1 MNNMDRRNFLK
12 VTAAAGALV
21 ITAPS
26 SNFAQNSMSDRYRN
40 LYANLGFY
48 LKIDADNSITIGY
61 SVPDDG
67 TGVSTA
73 LPMLVAEELDVD
85 FDAVNVEKLPPL
97 YKENDGSNPRGGDAP
112 YINQTYNG
120 SPIHQ
125 STGGSQAIRRSY
137 EMLRFAGAEARDRL
151 KQAAAD
157 DLGFNVSDLKTENG
171 HVVNG
176 NQKISYGSLVEKAA
190 KVTLSAEPQL
200 KEPSKYK
207 VIGTDQPQ
215 KIAKDVAL
223 GEQKYAMDMELP
235 GMLNAVIARCPH
247 MDGIVKSYDD
257 TEALKVPGVRH
268 VVRVNRIPKD
278 LSEQKYIADGVAVIA
293 DSHWAALKGR
303 DALKIDWDK
312 GRWADV
318 DNAWIDR
325 NFDKIVAEG
334 NSNIRLE
341 HGDFDRAFADAD
353 KTLEVAYEQ
362 PYWAHATMETP
373 CGIVDVKSD
382 KVTVIAGNQTAVRV
396 MNDLMKVLPGYT
408 HDQFDV
414 TLMRLGSGFGRKFI
428 VDACTEAA
436 VLSKAVGKPI
446 KVIWTREDDLEQ
458 DFYNPKGRH
467 MFRGGLDKNGKLI
480 AANYLHC
487 STDNDFATHA
497 FPAHHVPNYRGEV
510 INSKVLPSGPWRG
523 PTENVA
529 GYAMQSFVDEMAH
542 LAGEDP
548 LAFRINIFREA
559 GDTPAPGFSSDIM
572 EAERFINVL
581 QMAAKNAGWGK
592 ELPKGHGMGVASF
605 MTFGGYAACVVEV
618 KVDSDGTL
626 SIINACGAADP
637 GIAINPQG
645 CRAQIESGTLDGF
658 SAALGQRIEI
668 EEGRVVNNNFD
679 SYEMARIGS
688 APNMFTAEVT
698 RNYIDPKGLGEMSLP
713 PAIPALTNAIYDACG
728 VRIRKL
734 PIADQLEKAMKA

>member
-1 MNNMDRRNFLK
+1 MQDLSRRRFLQ
-12 VTAAAGALV
+12 VSAATGALV
-21 ITAPS
+21 ISAPNLS
-26 SNFAQNSMSDRYRN
+26 FAQAQSEDRYRN
-40 LYANLGFY
+40 LDANLGFY
-48 LKIDADNSITIGY
+48 LKIDTDNTITIGY

-85 FDAVNVEKLPPL
+85 FDSVKVEKLPPL
-97 YKENDGSNPRGGDAP
+97 YKPVKGERGHEVEDYKG
-112 YINQTYNG
+112 Q
-120 SPIHQ
+120 PIHQ

-137 EMLRFAGAEARDRL
+137 IMLRQAGAEARDRL
-151 KQAAAD
+151 KMAAAD
-157 DLGFNVSDLKTENG
+157 ELNVSFDQLTTDNG

-176 NQKISYGSLVEKAA
+176 GNRIAYGALVQKAA
-190 KVTLSAEPQL
+190 AVMLTAEPKL
-200 KEPSKYK
+200 KNENDYK
-207 VIGTDQPQ
+207 IIGTRQPQ
-215 KIAKDVAL
+215 KIQKDVATGNQL
-223 GEQKYAMDMELP
+223 YCSDMELP
-235 GMLNAVIARCPH
+235 NMLNAVIARCPYI
-247 MDGIVKSYDD
+247 DGVVKSFDG

-268 VVRVNRIPKD
+268 VFHLKRIPED
-278 LSEQKYIADGVAVIA
+278 RSQQKYIADGIAVLA

-303 DALKIDWDK
+303 EALEIEWDDSM
-312 GRWADV
+312 WSHA
-318 DNAWIDR
+318 DNAWIDG
-325 NFDKIVAEG
+325 NFDSLVENADR
-334 NSNIRLE
+334 NVRLE
-341 HGDFDRAFADAD
+341 HGDFDKAFSEAD

-373 CGIVDVKSD
+373 CGIADVTND

-396 MNDLMKVLPGYT
+396 MNDLMNVLPGYT

-428 VDACTEAA
+428 VDAATEAA
-436 VLSKAVGKPI
+436 LCSKEVGRPV

-467 MFRGGLDKNGKLI
+467 MFRGGIDANGKLI

-542 LAGEDP
+542 LAGKDP
-548 LAFRINIFREA
+548 LEYRLDMFRET
-559 GDTPAPGFSSDIM
+559 GDTPHPGFSSDFM
-572 EAERFINVL
+572 VADRFINVL
-581 QMAAKNAGWGK
+581 QMAAKRAGWGK
-592 ELPKGHGMGVASF
+592 ELPDGHGMGVASF

-626 SIINACGAADP
+626 TIINACGAADP

-645 CRAQIESGTLDGF
+645 CEAQIESGTLDGF
-658 SAALGQRIEI
+658 SAALGQAIEI
-668 EEGRVVNNNFD
+668 EGGRVINNNFD
-679 SYEMARIGS
+679 SYQMARIGS
-688 APNMFTAEVT
+688 MPHLFSADVA
-698 RNYIDPKGLGEMSLP
+698 RNYIEPKGLGEMSLP
-713 PAIPALTNAIYDACG
+713 PAIPALCNAIFDACG

-734 PIADQLEKAMKA
+734 PIADQLEQAMKA

>member
-1 MNNMDRRNFLK
+1 MDRRNFLK

-26 SNFAQNSMSDRYRN
+26 FSFAQGAKADRYHN
-40 LYANLGFY
+40 LKTNFGFY
-48 LKIDADNSITIGY
+48 LKIDADNTVTIGY

-85 FDAVNVEKLPPL
+85 FDAVKVDKLPPL
-97 YKENDGSNPRGGDAP
+97 YKENDGSSPRGGDDP

-137 EMLRFAGAEARDRL
+137 EMLRFAGAEARNRL
-151 KQAAAD
+151 KQAAVD
-157 DLGFNVSDLKTENG
+157 ELGVPMERMITENG
-171 HVVNG
+171 HVV
-176 NQKISYGSLVEKAA
+176 YGDKRIPYGKLVEKAA
-190 KVTLSAEPQL
+190 HVKLEHIPQL
-200 KEPSKYK
+200 KEPSDYK
-207 VIGTDQPQ
+207 IIGTDQPQ
-215 KIAKDVAL
+215 KVAGDVAV
-223 GEQKYAMDMELP
+223 GAQKYAMDMELP

-247 MDGIVKSYDD
+247 IDGLVKSYDD
-257 TEALKVPGVRH
+257 TDALKVPGVRH
-268 VVRVNRIPKD
+268 VVRVKRIPED
-278 LSEQKYIADGVAVIA
+278 LNEQKYIADGVAVIA

-303 DALKIDWDK
+303 DALKIEWDK

-318 DNAWIDR
+318 DNAWIDG
-325 NFDKIVAEG
+325 NFDKIIAEG
-334 NSNIRLE
+334 KSNVRLE
-341 HGDFDRAFADAD
+341 HGDFDKAFAEAD

-436 VLSKAVGKPI
+436 VLSKEIGKPV

-467 MFRGGLDKNGKLI
+467 MFKGGLNKDGKLV

-542 LAGEDP
+542 LAGKDP
-548 LAFRINIFREA
+548 LQYRIDMFRDA

-572 EAERFINVL
+572 EADRFINVL

-592 ELPKGHGMGVASF
+592 KLPKGHGMGVASF

-626 SIINACGAADP
+626 TIVNACGAADP

-658 SAALGQRIEI
+658 SAALGQEVEI
-668 EEGRVVNNNFD
+668 KNGRVVNNNFD
-679 SYEMARIGS
+679 SYMMARIGT
-688 APNMFTAEVT
+688 APHKFTSEVA

-713 PAIPALTNAIYDACG
+713 PAIPALCNAIFDACG

-734 PIADQLEKAMKA
+734 PIADQLDKAMKA